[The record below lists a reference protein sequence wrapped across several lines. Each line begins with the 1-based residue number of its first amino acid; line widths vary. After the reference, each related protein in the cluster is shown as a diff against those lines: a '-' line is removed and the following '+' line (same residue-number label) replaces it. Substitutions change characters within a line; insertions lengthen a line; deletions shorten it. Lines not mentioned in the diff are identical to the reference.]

1 MNQPMALTDDYTF
14 CVAGTG
20 TEYRLCAPYL
30 LPEAVDPIAMLAVAN
45 QSLDLYPCAA
55 LSRDASRARSAAA
68 FMLLCV
74 GRAAQAEAI
83 LREVISAQMVS
94 EDVAARV
101 SSELRLVQV
110 LQRLDRASEAVS
122 LATQVVER
130 LQPTS
135 LMRHFALHHLGKAL
149 AQTGAYDNARAV
161 LSEALSL
168 RQALGKSELIA
179 STLEAL
185 SLLPSEKQ
193 AAQHPYGQTW
203 HIGQSGEFH
212 QGD

>member
-14 CVAGTG
+14 CIAGTG
-20 TEYRLCAPYL
+20 TEYRLCAPFL
-30 LPEAVDPIAMLAVAN
+30 LPKAVDPIAMLAVAN
-45 QSLDLYPCAA
+45 QSLDLHPCAA
-55 LSRDASRARSAAA
+55 LSRPASRSRSVAA

-94 EDVAARV
+94 EDDVARV

-110 LQRLDRASEAVS
+110 LQQLDRLNEAVS
-122 LATQVVER
+122 LASQVVER
-130 LQPTS
+130 LQPNS
-135 LMRHFALHHLGKAL
+135 LMLHFALHHLGKAL
-149 AQTGAYDNARAV
+149 VQTGAYDNARAV

-179 STLEAL
+179 STQEAL
-185 SLLPSEKQ
+185 SLLPSEEQ
-193 AAQHPYGQTW
+193 EAQHPYGQTW
-203 HIGQSGEFH
+203 HIGQSG
-212 QGD
+212 

>member
-45 QSLDLYPCAA
+45 QSLALHPYAA
-55 LSRDASRARSAAA
+55 LSQDASRARSVAA

-94 EDVAARV
+94 EDDAARV

-110 LQRLDRASEAVS
+110 LQRLDRADEAVS
-122 LATQVVER
+122 LATQVVCR

-149 AQTGAYDNARAV
+149 VQTGAYDNARAV

-168 RQALGKSELIA
+168 RQTLGKSELIA

-193 AAQHPYGQTW
+193 AAHHPYGQTW
-203 HIGQSGEFH
+203 HIGQSGEFR

>member
-1 MNQPMALTDDYTF
+1 
-14 CVAGTG
+14 
-20 TEYRLCAPYL
+20 
-30 LPEAVDPIAMLAVAN
+30 MLAAAN
-45 QSLDLYPCAA
+45 QSLDLHPGAA
-55 LSRDASRARSAAA
+55 LSRDASRARIAAA

-161 LSEALSL
+161 LSEAL
-168 RQALGKSELIA
+168 GKSELIA

-185 SLLPSEKQ
+185 SLLPSEEQ
-193 AAQHPYGQTW
+193 AVQHPYGQTW
-203 HIGQSGEFH
+203 HIGQSG
-212 QGD
+212 

>member
-14 CVAGTG
+14 CIAGTG
-20 TEYRLCAPYL
+20 TEYRLCAPFL
-30 LPEAVDPIAMLAVAN
+30 FPKAVDPIAMLAVAN
-45 QSLDLYPCAA
+45 QSLDLHPCTA
-55 LSRDASRARSAAA
+55 LSQDASRARSAAA

-94 EDVAARV
+94 EDDAARV

-110 LQRLDRASEAVS
+110 LQRLDRADEAVI
-122 LATQVVER
+122 LATQVVCR

-149 AQTGAYDNARAV
+149 AQTGAYDNARTV

-185 SLLPSEKQ
+185 SLLPSEEQ
-193 AAQHPYGQTW
+193 AVQHPYGQTW
-203 HIGQSGEFH
+203 HIGQSG
-212 QGD
+212 

>member
-1 MNQPMALTDDYTF
+1 MNQPMALTDYYTF

-20 TEYRLCAPYL
+20 TEYRLCVPYL

-45 QSLDLYPCAA
+45 QSLDLYPYAA
-55 LSRDASRARSAAA
+55 LSQDASRARSAAA

-94 EDVAARV
+94 EDDAARV

-110 LQRLDRASEAVS
+110 LQRLDRADEAVS

-130 LQPTS
+130 LQQSS

-149 AQTGAYDNARAV
+149 VQIGAYDNARAV

-185 SLLPSEKQ
+185 LLLSSEEQ

-203 HIGQSGEFH
+203 HIGQSGEFR

>member
-1 MNQPMALTDDYTF
+1 MNQPMALTDGYTF
-14 CVAGTG
+14 CIAGTG

-30 LPEAVDPIAMLAVAN
+30 LPEAVDPIAMQAAAN
-45 QSLDLYPCAA
+45 QSLDLHPCAA
-55 LSRDASRARSAAA
+55 LSRAASRSRSVAA

-94 EDVAARV
+94 EDDVARV

-110 LQRLDRASEAVS
+110 LQQLDRLDEAVS
-122 LATQVVER
+122 LASQVVER
-130 LQPTS
+130 LQPNS
-135 LMRHFALHHLGKAL
+135 LMLHFALHHLGKAL
-149 AQTGAYDNARAV
+149 VQTGAYDNARAV

-179 STLEAL
+179 STQEAL
-185 SLLPSEKQ
+185 SLLPSEEQ
-193 AAQHPYGQTW
+193 EAQHPYGQTW
-203 HIGQSGEFH
+203 HIGQSG
-212 QGD
+212 

>member
-1 MNQPMALTDDYTF
+1 MNQPMALTDGYTF
-14 CVAGTG
+14 CIAGTG
-20 TEYRLCAPYL
+20 TEYPLCAPYL
-30 LPEAVDPIAMLAVAN
+30 LPEAVDPIAMQAAAN
-45 QSLDLYPCAA
+45 QSLDQHPCAA
-55 LSRDASRARSAAA
+55 LSRAASRARSAAA

-94 EDVAARV
+94 EDDVARV

-110 LQRLDRASEAVS
+110 LQRLDRLDEAVS
-122 LATQVVER
+122 LASQVVER
-130 LQPTS
+130 LQPNS

-149 AQTGAYDNARAV
+149 VQTGAYDNARTV

-185 SLLPSEKQ
+185 SLLPSEEQ
-193 AAQHPYGQTW
+193 AAQHPYGKTW
-203 HIGQSGEFH
+203 HIGQSGEFR

>member
-45 QSLDLYPCAA
+45 QSLALHPYAA
-55 LSRDASRARSAAA
+55 LSQDASKARSAAA

-94 EDVAARV
+94 EDDIARV

-110 LQRLDRASEAVS
+110 LQRLDRLDEAVS
-122 LATQVVER
+122 LASQVVER
-130 LQPTS
+130 LQPNS

-149 AQTGAYDNARAV
+149 VQTGAYDNARAV

-179 STLEAL
+179 STLGAL
-185 SLLPSEKQ
+185 SLLPSEEQ
-193 AAQHPYGQTW
+193 AAHHPYGQTW
-203 HIGQSGEFH
+203 HIGQSGEFR

>member
-20 TEYRLCAPYL
+20 TGTEYRLCAPFL
-30 LPEAVDPIAMLAVAN
+30 LPKAVDPIAMLAVAN
-45 QSLDLYPCAA
+45 QSLDLHPCAA
-55 LSRDASRARSAAA
+55 LSQDASRARSAAA

-94 EDVAARV
+94 EDDAARV

-110 LQRLDRASEAVS
+110 LQRLDRADEAVS
-122 LATQVVER
+122 LASQVVER
-130 LQPTS
+130 LQPNS
-135 LMRHFALHHLGKAL
+135 LMLHFALHHLGKAL
-149 AQTGAYDNARAV
+149 VQTGAYDNARAV

-179 STLEAL
+179 STQEAL
-185 SLLPSEKQ
+185 SLLPSEEQ
-193 AAQHPYGQTW
+193 EAQHPYGQTW
-203 HIGQSGEFH
+203 HIGQSG
-212 QGD
+212 

>member
-30 LPEAVDPIAMLAVAN
+30 LPEAVDPIAMQAAAN
-45 QSLDLYPCAA
+45 QSLDLNPCAA
-55 LSRDASRARSAAA
+55 LSRAASRARSAAA

-83 LREVISAQMVS
+83 LQEVISAQMVS
-94 EDVAARV
+94 EDDVARV

-110 LQRLDRASEAVS
+110 LQRLDRADEAVS
-122 LATQVVER
+122 LATQVVCR
-130 LQPTS
+130 LQPKS

-149 AQTGAYDNARAV
+149 VQTGAYDNARAV

-185 SLLPSEKQ
+185 SLLPSEEQ
-193 AAQHPYGQTW
+193 AVQHPYGQTW
-203 HIGQSGEFH
+203 HIGQSG
-212 QGD
+212 

>member
-1 MNQPMALTDDYTF
+1 MNQPMALTDGYTF
-14 CVAGTG
+14 CIAGTG

-45 QSLDLYPCAA
+45 QSLDLHPCAA
-55 LSRDASRARSAAA
+55 LSQDASRARSAAA

-94 EDVAARV
+94 EDDVARV

-110 LQRLDRASEAVS
+110 LQRLDRADEAVS
-122 LATQVVER
+122 LATQVVCR
-130 LQPTS
+130 LQPKS

-149 AQTGAYDNARAV
+149 VQTGAYDNARAV

-185 SLLPSEKQ
+185 SLLPSEEQ

-203 HIGQSGEFH
+203 HIGQSGEFR

>member
-20 TEYRLCAPYL
+20 TEYRLCAPFL
-30 LPEAVDPIAMLAVAN
+30 LPKAVDPIAMLAVAN
-45 QSLDLYPCAA
+45 QSLDLHPCAA
-55 LSRDASRARSAAA
+55 LSQDASSARSAAA

-94 EDVAARV
+94 EDDAARV

-110 LQRLDRASEAVS
+110 LQRLDRADEAVS
-122 LATQVVER
+122 LASQVVER
-130 LQPTS
+130 LQQS
-135 LMRHFALHHLGKAL
+135 YLMRHFARHHLGKAL
-149 AQTGAYDNARAV
+149 VQTGAYDNARAV

-168 RQALGKSELIA
+168 RQTLGKSKLIA

-185 SLLPSEKQ
+185 SLLPSEEQ
-193 AAQHPYGQTW
+193 AAHPPYGQTW

-212 QGD
+212 QSD

>member
-1 MNQPMALTDDYTF
+1 MNQPMALTDDYTL

-30 LPEAVDPIAMLAVAN
+30 LPEAVDPIAMQAVAK
-45 QSLDLYPCAA
+45 QSLALHPCTA
-55 LSRDASRARSAAA
+55 LSQDASRARSAAA

-94 EDVAARV
+94 EDDAARV

-110 LQRLDRASEAVS
+110 LQRLDRADEAVI
-122 LATQVVER
+122 LATQVVCR

-149 AQTGAYDNARAV
+149 AQTGAYDNARA
-161 LSEALSL
+161 ALSL

-185 SLLPSEKQ
+185 SLLPSEEQ
-193 AAQHPYGQTW
+193 AVQHPYGQTW
-203 HIGQSGEFH
+203 HIGQSG
-212 QGD
+212 

>member
-20 TEYRLCAPYL
+20 TEYRLCAPFL
-30 LPEAVDPIAMLAVAN
+30 LPKAVDPIAMLAVAN
-45 QSLDLYPCAA
+45 QSLDQHPCAA
-55 LSRDASRARSAAA
+55 LSQDASRARSAAA

-94 EDVAARV
+94 EDDAARV

-110 LQRLDRASEAVS
+110 LQRLDRADEAVS
-122 LATQVVER
+122 LATQVVCR
-130 LQPTS
+130 LQPNS
-135 LMRHFALHHLGKAL
+135 LMRHFTLHHLGKAL

-185 SLLPSEKQ
+185 SLLPSEEQ
-193 AAQHPYGQTW
+193 TAQHPYGQTW
-203 HIGQSGEFH
+203 HIGQSGEFR